1 MRIKVY
7 GTLLIVFISFAI
19 TQAQDVTG
27 NLEGH
32 IVDSEGLSLLDVNVI
47 ASSPS
52 LQGTS
57 GASTNEQGYFRII
70 ALPPGTYSL
79 KITHISY
86 SNLTVSDVQV
96 YLGKTTV
103 VKNIKMIPRA
113 VQTNDVI
120 VEGEKSAIDPNSAS
134 LETNLNSLEFESL
147 PLERNYRQIATL
159 LPQANMSFYSG
170 DEVNISGG
178 TGRENKYFIDG
189 LDVSDIEQGS
199 IETNIPYNFVKEI
212 QLISG
217 GYEAE
222 YKGSLGGLVNV
233 ITYSG
238 GNEVHGSAFGFYTA
252 NWLSSSPNVGL
263 SDPQDGPFSNY
274 DAGFGIGGPI
284 VRDKLWYYAAYNPT
298 FNRRDVVFPG
308 LGTTYIDKSV
318 THSFAAKLTWKP
330 SQRLN
335 IVFTSTGD
343 PTKRNDIGLVSD
355 FAGSPPSA
363 LLNPDPF
370 LSNGQSGGVNLSLSG
385 NYTIGD
391 YLLFDAALSRI
402 DRKENIEAGEKE
414 DVLFIDTAGVW
425 CGGFPIKFSEKR
437 GVTGFRL
444 NTTLFAGDHILK
456 AGVEYDD
463 NTFDFDGRLR
473 ILYARIDPPF
483 IYRDLLR
490 HGITHNRIPSV
501 YFQDSWGISK
511 NLRINAGVRWESQ
524 FLVASNGKVAQKIYG
539 PVQPRAGFVF
549 IPDEAGV
556 QKIFGSYGRF
566 AQDLQTGFLGE
577 NFLENSHTYL
587 LAYDSDPRNGN
598 ATVIGTINY
607 TEGIIQS
614 DVSGLSG
621 QYFDEFNLGYERMIS
636 PKIKIGVKGIYRTLR
651 EAIDDGLVPSEGV
664 VKYGNP
670 GKGPLVDFPN
680 AQRDYTALVLT
691 IEKHNSDIFNFEAS
705 YVLSRNYGN
714 YPGLFD
720 YLQYLAP
727 SNINSQFDIIQFLKN
742 GTGLLPNDRTHTFKF
757 IGSYRIDENLTA
769 GLSFQWLSG
778 TPLSK
783 LAGIQH
789 YSVLFVE
796 PRGTAGRTPSIWD
809 LNARV
814 IYKLPIGVLPDA
826 RLIFD
831 IFHILSQRKPV
842 QYVEEQ
848 YFNYDDDGNVS
859 EPNPDY
865 GKAFKYQKPMS
876 VRIGI
881 EVNF

>member
-1 MRIKVY
+1 M
-7 GTLLIVFISFAI
+7 
-19 TQAQDVTG
+19 DP
-27 NLEGH
+27 
-32 IVDSEGLSLLDVNVI
+32 EGLPLPDVDI
-47 ASSPS
+47 LASSPS

-57 GASTNEQGYFRII
+57 GTSTSEQGYFRIV
-70 ALPPGTYSL
+70 ALPPGIYSL
-79 KITHISY
+79 KVTHISY
-86 SNLTVSDVQV
+86 RNLTVSDIQV
-96 YLGKTTV
+96 YLGKTTLV
-103 VKNIKMIPRA
+103 NNIKMASRT
-113 VQTNDVI
+113 VRTTEVI
-120 VEGEKSAIDPNSAS
+120 VQGEKSTIDPNSAS
-134 LETNLNSLEFESL
+134 LGTNLNSAEFESL
-147 PLERNYRQIATL
+147 PLERNYREITAL

-189 LDVSDIEQGS
+189 LDVSDVEQGS

-263 SDPQDGPFSNY
+263 ADPEDGPFSNY

-284 VRDKLWYYAAYNPT
+284 VHDKLWYYAAYNPT
-298 FNRRDVVFPG
+298 VSRRDVVLPG
-308 LGTTYIDKSV
+308 LGTTYVDKSV

-330 SQRLN
+330 SQRLSL
-335 IVFTSTGD
+335 VLTSTGD
-343 PTKRNDIGLVSD
+343 PTKHTDIGLVSD

-370 LSNGQSGGVNLSLSG
+370 LSNRQSGGVNLSLSG

-391 YLLFDAALSRI
+391 YVLFDAAVSSI
-402 DRKENIEAGEKE
+402 NRKEIIEAGEKE
-414 DVLFIDTAGVW
+414 DILFIDTAGVW
-425 CGGFPIKFSEKR
+425 SGGFPIKYSEKR

-444 NTTLFAGDHILK
+444 NITFFAGDHILK
-456 AGVEYDD
+456 AGAEYDD
-463 NTFDFDGRLR
+463 NTFDFDARLR
-473 ILYARIDPPF
+473 IIYAKINSLF

-501 YFQDSWGISK
+501 YLQDSWEIYK
-511 NLRINAGVRWESQ
+511 DLRINVGVRWESQ
-524 FLVASNGKVAQKIYG
+524 FLIASNGNVAQKIYG

-587 LAYDSDPRNGN
+587 LAYDNDPRNLN
-598 ATVIGTINY
+598 ATVIKTLNY
-607 TEGIIQS
+607 TDGIIQS
-614 DVSGLSG
+614 DIADLSG
-621 QYFDEFNLGYERMIS
+621 QYYDEFSIGYERMIS
-636 PKIKIGVKGIYRTLR
+636 PEVKIGVKGIYRTLR
-651 EAIDDGLVPSEGV
+651 EAIDDGFVPSEGV

-670 GKGPLVDFPN
+670 GKGPLADFPR
-680 AQRDYTALVLT
+680 AQRDYTALVLS
-691 IEKHNSDIFNFEAS
+691 IEQHNSDIFNFEAS

-727 SNINSQFDIIQFLKN
+727 SNISSQFDIIQFLKN

-783 LAGIQH
+783 LAGIH
-789 YSVLFVE
+789 NYSVLFVE

-809 LNARV
+809 LNARIV
-814 IYKLPIGVLPDA
+814 YKLPIGVLPDA
-826 RLIFD
+826 YLIFD

-848 YFNYDDDGNVS
+848 YIDYDDEGNAS
-859 EPNPDY
+859 GPNPDY
-865 GKAFKYQKPMS
+865 GKPFKYQKPMS
-876 VRIGI
+876 VRMGI